1 MVMVQKI
8 KNNWEITENQ
18 HNINV
23 TYKNTRKAKIAKK
36 LSEKE
41 WIDLQNQ
48 QQKFVLFD
56 IFDL

>member
-1 MVMVQKI
+1 MGQKI
-8 KNNWEITENQ
+8 KTYWKITENL

-36 LSEKE
+36 LSWKE

-48 QQKFVLFD
+48 
-56 IFDL
+56 

>member
-1 MVMVQKI
+1 MVQKI
-8 KNNWEITENQ
+8 KNNLEITENL

-48 QQKFVLFD
+48 
-56 IFDL
+56 

>member
-1 MVMVQKI
+1 MVQKI
-8 KNNWEITENQ
+8 KNNWEITENL

-23 TYKNTRKAKIAKK
+23 TSKNTRKAKIAKK

-48 QQKFVLFD
+48 
-56 IFDL
+56 